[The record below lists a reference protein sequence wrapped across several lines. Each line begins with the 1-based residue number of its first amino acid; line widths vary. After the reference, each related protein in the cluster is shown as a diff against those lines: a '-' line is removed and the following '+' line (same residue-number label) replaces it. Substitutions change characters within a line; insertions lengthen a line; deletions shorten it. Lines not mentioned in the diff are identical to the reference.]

1 MVDNKSKE
9 LDGIFHALSN
19 STRRHIVLE
28 LAKNDLT
35 VKELADKY
43 DMSVQGVSKHIQVL
57 VRSGLVTQKR
67 AGRHKRCSFNNET
80 LESASELIQRYRAF
94 WEARLES
101 LEKYLNKKK
110 IKEDEKKWAKPQL

>member
-1 MVDNKSKE
+1 MVDNESRA
-9 LDGIFHALSN
+9 LDEIFHALSN

-28 LAKNDLT
+28 LARKDLT

-57 VRSGLVTQKR
+57 VRSRLVTQKR
-67 AGRHKRCSFNNET
+67 TGRLKRCSFNYET
-80 LESASELIQRYRAF
+80 LESVSDLIHRYRAF

-101 LEKYLNKKK
+101 LGEYFDKKNIEEGRRK
-110 IKEDEKKWAKPQL
+110 